1 MTVAIA
7 YYDSNSDKCYIG
19 ADSCASDSINHSI
32 CKNMKCFHPVG
43 RRDVLIGCAGTFRL
57 PNLLQFVPG
66 VFPEE
71 HALPTEKIDMAWLV
85 NEFTPVL
92 GALTDDFEDD
102 DVWELLV
109 AVNKRIYRVQM
120 DLSIVESADSTD
132 AIGIGGSVALGAF
145 KVLNELKPDMPVEDR
160 IKYALKV
167 ACDSCQG
174 CTPPYKVVE
183 TSELP
188 EDMEF
193 DEPDEDTPKRGYTII
208 RHKKDSEEDSDK
220 DNKKKNKKK
229 NKRAN

>member
-71 HALPTEKIDMAWLV
+71 HELPTEKIDMAWLV
-85 NEFTPVL
+85 NEFTPIL

-174 CTPPYKVVE
+174 CTPPYTVVSS
-183 TSELP
+183 SEIELS
-188 EDMEF
+188 EEQRNLAADNY
-193 DEPDEDTPKRGYTII
+193 TPNYGYKII
-208 RHKKDSEEDSDK
+208 RHKKESEEDSGK
-220 DNKKKNKKK
+220 KKKNKKK
-229 NKRAN
+229 NKYAN